1 MPMLYSAGVLTGR
14 ISLEQFV
21 AVTATNPAK
30 LFGLYPRKG
39 TIAVGS
45 DADMVIWDENRVQT
59 IDGAKMYSRSDYSP
73 YDGFEV
79 RGWPLWT
86 ISRGEVVFADGVVTA
101 APGRG
106 QLIRRGP
113 HRAI

>member
-1 MPMLYSAGVLTGR
+1 MTCSQNRVFLALNS
-14 ISLEQFV
+14 E
-21 AVTATNPAK
+21 
-30 LFGLYPRKG
+30 
-39 TIAVGS
+39 
-45 DADMVIWDENRVQT
+45 IWDEHKVQT

-79 RGWPLWT
+79 RGWPAWT
-86 ISRGEVVFADGVVTA
+86 ISRGEVVFAEGEVTA